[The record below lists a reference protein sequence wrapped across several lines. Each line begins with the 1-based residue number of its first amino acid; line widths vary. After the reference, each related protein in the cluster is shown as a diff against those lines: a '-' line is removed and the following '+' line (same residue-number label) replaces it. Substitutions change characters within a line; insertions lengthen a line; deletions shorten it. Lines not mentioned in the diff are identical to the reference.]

1 MGLSQKL
8 VAFFVYNS
16 QQDMMYF
23 CYIDES
29 GTPEIPG
36 TSSHYVLCGLAIPID
51 KWKKCDKQIHAIKHK
66 YGLDDAEIH
75 TAWLLRTYLEQ
86 SRIPDFEKLSY
97 GERRS
102 AVIRERTKEMYRLQR
117 SGNNKLYKQCKKNY
131 RMTEAYIHLTRDERI
146 CLIQEIADKIG
157 SWQFARIFAE
167 GVDKTH
173 FSSTAKYTIDEMALE
188 QIVSRFEQYMSIKDA
203 MPISIYGAL
212 IHDNNLTVAK
222 HHTLLMQQFHRKGT
236 LWTSIDHIIETPLFV
251 NSELTSMVQLA
262 DLCSYVIRRYFELGE
277 TDLFDRIKIRFDK
290 HKGKLVGVRHFT
302 NETCTCA
309 VCVERKSFKK
319 TV

>member
-1 MGLSQKL
+1 
-8 VAFFVYNS
+8 
-16 QQDMMYF
+16 MMYF

-51 KWKKCDKQIHAIKHK
+51 QWKKCDKQIHAIKHK

-75 TAWLLRTYLEQ
+75 TGWILRTYLEQ
-86 SRIPDFEKLSY
+86 SRIPDFETKSY
-97 GERRS
+97 ADRRLAVMQER
-102 AVIRERTKEMYRLQR
+102 AKEIYRLQH
-117 SGNNKLYKQCKKNY
+117 SGNKKLYKQCKKNY

-146 CLIQEIADKIG
+146 SLIQEIADKIG
-157 SWQFARIFAE
+157 SWRFARLFAE

-173 FSSTAKYTIDEMALE
+173 FNPASKHTIDEMALE
-188 QIVSRFEQYMSIKDA
+188 QIVSRFEQYMNKKDVN
-203 MPISIYGAL
+203 PISIYGAL

-222 HHTLLMQQFHRKGT
+222 RHTQLMQQFHRKGT

-277 TDLFDRIKIRFDK
+277 ADFFDRIKNRFDK
-290 HKGKLVGVRHFT
+290 HNGKLVGIRHFT
-302 NETCTCA
+302 NDSCTCV
-309 VCVERKSFKK
+309 VCEERRESKREKS
-319 TV
+319 